1 MPYDKEATKMPKLN
15 IFDFFTK
22 YFLIILWTLQVLQQ
36 TSLPINFR
44 DSIYLLMGISLIF
57 IIIFNKFILNRAFL
71 IVHIIMLIYIVYWF
85 LFDHSLFGLQYIV
98 LKVSIFGLIA
108 ASLYYNFDFIEK
120 KYPLYML
127 VISGTVLIVGLLMN
141 HNFGSRYTGP
151 FNNPNSL
158 GFLSAL
164 AFTITLFYLKH
175 GLKKNLLL
183 LFFISLA
190 FMSGSRAAVGGIL
203 LGYLLKGGI
212 SLRKILTIL
221 AAAIL
226 LIGVNQVATSYGFT
240 TGIDRL
246 ISSSERHDLL
256 AGRDME
262 FALGIKSIEESPL
275 EGHGLDHYAHL
286 SDRVVML
293 SGVLRRDIN
302 FAVNPHNSFIGLFI
316 QLGIPFGLALL
327 FTLIYYVGKS
337 VWFKPRNGL
346 FLTMMLYPFL
356 SGFFES
362 FLFGVNGFEGT
373 TFWFALLYYQVYM
386 HIKHKEG
393 K

>member
-1 MPYDKEATKMPKLN
+1 MQKLSLHS
-15 IFDFFTK
+15 FFTK
-22 YFLIILWTLQVLQQ
+22 YFFIILWTLQVLQQ
-36 TSLPINFR
+36 TSLPINFKPLL
-44 DSIYLLMGISLIF
+44 YLLMGISFVYIAIKNRFL
-57 IIIFNKFILNRAFL
+57 FNKVFL
-71 IVHIIMLIYIVYWF
+71 VVHIIMIIYILYWL

-98 LKVSIFGLIA
+98 LKISIFGMIA
-108 ASLYYNFDFIEK
+108 ASLYYNFDYVEK
-120 KYPLYML
+120 KYPYYML
-127 VISGTVLIVGLLMN
+127 IVSGVVLIVGLLLN
-141 HNFGSRYTGP
+141 HDFGNRYSGP
-151 FNNPNSL
+151 FDNSNSL

-164 AFTITLFYLKH
+164 AFTVTLFYLRN

-203 LGYLLKGGI
+203 LGYLLKGGV

-221 AAAIL
+221 AATVL

-262 FALGIKSIEESPL
+262 FTLGIKSIEESPV

-286 SDRVVML
+286 SDRIVML
-293 SGVLRRDIN
+293 SGVLRRDAN

-327 FTLIYYVGKS
+327 FALIYYVSKS
-337 VWFKPRNGL
+337 VLFKPRNKL
-346 FLTMMLYPFL
+346 FLVMILYPFL

-386 HIKHKEG
+386 HIKREEG
-393 K
+393 R

>member
-1 MPYDKEATKMPKLN
+1 MPRLN
-15 IFDFFTK
+15 ILDFFTK

-36 TSLPINFR
+36 TSLPVNFR
-44 DSIYLLMGISLIF
+44 DPIYLLMGIS
-57 IIIFNKFILNRAFL
+57 IILMIAFNKFFFNKVFL
-71 IVHIIMLIYIVYWF
+71 IIHLIIIIYILYWL

-98 LKVSIFGLIA
+98 LKTAIFGMIA
-108 ASLYYNFDFIEK
+108 ASLYYNFDYVEK

-127 VISGTVLIVGLLMN
+127 VISSVVLIVGLLAN
-141 HNFGSRYTGP
+141 HDFGSRYTGP

-164 AFTITLFYLKH
+164 AFTIALFYLKK
-175 GLKKNLLL
+175 GPKKNILL
-183 LFFISLA
+183 LFFISMA

-203 LGYLLKGGI
+203 LGYLLKGGVSI
-212 SLRKILTIL
+212 RKIVTIL
-221 AAAIL
+221 TAAIL
-226 LIGVNQVATSYGFT
+226 LIGVNKVATSYGFT

-246 ISSSERHDLL
+246 ISSSEKHDLL

-262 FALGIKSIEESPL
+262 FALGLKSIQESPL

-286 SDRVVML
+286 SDRIVML
-293 SGVLRRDIN
+293 SGVLRRDVN

-316 QLGIPFGLALL
+316 QLGIPFGVTLL
-327 FTLIYYVGKS
+327 LILIYYVGKS
-337 VWFKPRNGL
+337 VLFKPRNGL
-346 FLTMMLYPFL
+346 FLVMMLYPFL

-386 HIKHKEG
+386 YKKREES